1 MPGMYGADVAQLR
14 LLATQFDRA
23 ADQLDSC
30 RTAVGG
36 AVRTSPWQ
44 GPDAARF
51 RGDWDGGHA
60 GRVAAAASTLRAGA
74 QHLRTNADQ
83 QEQASAVDGGGSGP
97 GTGGP
102 SGGSGG
108 GGLFGWVGDAWNWV
122 GDRAEDAWDWAGD
135 RVEDAWS
142 SIVDRADSIRDEF
155 GNLLDAG
162 GQLWDATGG
171 SLLSG
176 RWPRTTEVVAS
187 LLRLQGAGLSAGVA
201 GLTLGGVELNL
212 FDDGEP
218 YAGAPQP
225 AGGLITAPADLASLT
240 ASVTDAYNAGD
251 GVVRVTTVDTPDGP
265 RVIVSIPGTENWNPL
280 AGDNPMDLT
289 GNLVTAGGGRSTM
302 TEAVELA
309 MANANIP
316 PDAQVLLIGHSQ
328 GGMTVADLASD
339 ADFVSKYNVTNAVT
353 FGSPVDSD
361 HFDPRVNVLEMQ
373 HFGDVVPMLDMGDAL
388 YVPSPSPF
396 VPNPGNLLP
405 GSPILPGIPS
415 GYVQGGP
422 NHTTVT
428 LPPPGFD
435 PVTNHSHQ
443 NYTSSVAGSSN
454 PSLLAY
460 EQQLRDSGFL
470 GGTSGN
476 TTAVDV
482 EIGRKN

>member
-1 MPGMYGADVAQLR
+1 MAGMYGADIAHLR
-14 LLATQFDRA
+14 SLATQFDRA
-23 ADQLDSC
+23 ADQLETC
-30 RTAVGG
+30 RMAIGG
-36 AVRTSPWQ
+36 SVRSSPWQ
-44 GPDAARF
+44 GADAVRF
-51 RGDWDGGHA
+51 RADWDSAHA
-60 GRVAAAASTLRAGA
+60 GRIASAASLLRTGA
-74 QHLRTNADQ
+74 QGLRNNADQ
-83 QEQASAVDGGGSGP
+83 QEQASAVDGGAG
-97 GTGGP
+97 
-102 SGGSGG
+102 GGSDGG
-108 GGLFGWVGDAWNWV
+108 GFWGWVS
-122 GDRAEDAWDWAGD
+122 DRAHA
-135 RVEDAWS
+135 VT
-142 SIVDRADSIRDEF
+142 DEL

-171 SLLSG
+171 SLLNG

-187 LLRLQGAGLSAGVA
+187 LLRWDGSLISAGVA
-201 GLTLGGVELNL
+201 VATGGLVELNL

-218 YAGAPQP
+218 YAGP
-225 AGGLITAPADLASLT
+225 AVPASGLITAPTDLSSLT
-240 ASVTDAYNAGD
+240 ASVTDAYEAGD

-339 ADFVSKYNVTNAVT
+339 PAFVSKYNVTNAVT

-361 HFDPRVNVLEMQ
+361 HFDPRVNVLELQ
-373 HFGDVVPMLDMGDAL
+373 HASDLVPRLDMGDAL
-388 YVPSPSPF
+388 YVPSPF
-396 VPNPGNLLP
+396 PGLLP
-405 GSPILPGIPS
+405 GNPLLPGLPS

-428 LPPPGFD
+428 LPNPGWD
-435 PVTNHSHQ
+435 PATNHSHQ
-443 NYTSSVAGSSN
+443 NYSTSVANSQN
-454 PSLLAY
+454 QSLLAY
-460 EQQLRDSGFL
+460 EQGLRDSGFL
-470 GGTSGN
+470 SGN
-476 TTAVDV
+476 AGNTAAVDV